1 MLTVLIS
8 IPALILLWVMVFEYF
23 IKDETERDE
32 FRELFMLDSPIVR
45 IFFVVV
51 LISVLSWLVSFVFP
65 IGPFV
70 SIMNL
75 VENIVG
81 IVWFTNA
88 LFAGKVS
95 IWVDILKD
103 KLTSKK

>member
-1 MLTVLIS
+1 MLSVLIS
-8 IPALILLWVMVFEYF
+8 IPALILLWVMVFEFF

-51 LISVLSWLVSFVFP
+51 LISVLSWLVSFVLP

-88 LFAGKVS
+88 LFSGKVS
-95 IWVDILKD
+95 IWFDILKD

>member
-1 MLTVLIS
+1 
-8 IPALILLWVMVFEYF
+8 
-23 IKDETERDE
+23 
-32 FRELFMLDSPIVR
+32 
-45 IFFVVV
+45 
-51 LISVLSWLVSFVFP
+51 
-65 IGPFV
+65 
-70 SIMNL
+70 MNL

>member
-1 MLTVLIS
+1 MLSVLIS
-8 IPALILLWVMVFEYF
+8 IPALILLWVMVFEFF

-32 FRELFMLDSPIVR
+32 LFMLDSPIAR

-51 LISVLSWLVSFVFP
+51 LISVLSWLVSFVLP

-81 IVWFTNA
+81 IVWFINA

-95 IWVDILKD
+95 IWFDILKD